1 MATPPLT
8 RSIGTAERS
17 LRALLERELEH
28 EGLSFPQWTALV
40 FTSAAPLSFKEIA
53 QRQLAGHV
61 VSGEPESQAA
71 VNDLITR
78 AVLSKNAEGALQ
90 HSDRGHALFLGIS
103 AAVERIT
110 NTLYGDLPQADLEA
124 AHRTLIEISARATK
138 LLAAK

>member
-8 RSIGTAERS
+8 RSIGAAERS
-17 LRALLERELEH
+17 MRALLERELAH

-40 FTSAAPLSFKEIA
+40 FTSAAPLSFQEIA

-61 VSGEPESQAA
+61 VSSESESQAA
-71 VNDLITR
+71 LNDLITR
-78 AVLSKNAEGALQ
+78 AALSKDAEGSLQ
-90 HSDRGHALFLGIS
+90 HSDRGHALFLGIN

-110 NTLYGDLPQADLEA
+110 STLYGDLPQTDLEA
-124 AHRTLIEISARATK
+124 THRTLLEVSVRANK